1 MRGKCKGKRENYTPF
16 TRLPRTNCSKPPSFH
31 LFPDRDFSQNNGVG
45 RKRSRLERL
54 KPIATR
60 GESKKKKSS
69 RIVASALWKK
79 RPKVAGPNVS
89 FLPFLSLLQALG
101 ELQWEIEWTDTL
113 RHCHSLSLTGGV
125 SQQATIKF
133 LGFNYSHPPHPG
145 ISTQWVLLFSPF
157 LYLCIYCSL
166 CQECSSTNPLSPF
179 SVPTT
184 IILQV

>member
-1 MRGKCKGKRENYTPF
+1 MEWGEKEVDWRGWNP
-16 TRLPRTNCSKPPSFH
+16 LPQEEK
-31 LFPDRDFSQNNGVG
+31 V
-45 RKRSRLERL
+45 
-54 KPIATR
+54 
-60 GESKKKKSS
+60 KKKKSS

-89 FLPFLSLLQALG
+89 FLPFLSLLQVLG